1 MSKYSPDE
9 NTNEGPTSS
18 ISVDDVL
25 ELECGDAI
33 GVRAMQ
39 EDFEHFV
46 IGRVSSEPLSRT
58 ELSEKLNEH
67 DTASIIAID
76 ANRWWCLNED
86 GITEST
92 SRIENRPQYQPAIG
106 EPLKDAPSC
115 SLACWPDGTVF
126 LIIPMPV
133 YGSSRIKY
141 YAPENY
147 GTVVALNSGVLVDAE
162 SLLPDGYDS
171 LP

>member
-1 MSKYSPDE
+1 MSRYSPGE
-9 NTNEGPTSS
+9 NNEGPSS

-33 GVRAMQ
+33 AVRARQ
-39 EDFEHFV
+39 KDNAHLIV
-46 IGRVSSEPLSRT
+46 GRVSSEPSSRT
-58 ELSEKLNEH
+58 ELNETLNEH
-67 DTASIIAID
+67 DTAGIIAID

-92 SRIENRPQYQPAIG
+92 SKIEDRPQYQPAMG
-106 EPLKDAPSC
+106 EPLTDAPSC

-133 YGSSRIKY
+133 YGGSRIKY
-141 YAPENY
+141 YAPDDY
-147 GTVVALNSGVLVDAE
+147 GTVVALDSGVLVDAE